1 MNTRTLRGFGLI
13 EGMVTIAILA
23 ILASVAI
30 PSYQQMIA
38 NGRTRTIA
46 EAFRAGADLA
56 RAEAMRRNMPVGFA
70 IVSSSASCSASTTGT
85 SWVVFLGTTC
95 NANSVIVQGFEAG
108 GSAAG
113 VTVSGAPSSVT
124 LNGVGM
130 SSAAMSID
138 FSNSLPTS
146 QRRRLRLTVS
156 TGGQTRLCDPD
167 LTGSDARAC

>member
-56 RAEAMRRNMPVGFA
+56 RAEAMRRDRK
-70 IVSSSASCSASTTGT
+70 S
-85 SWVVFLGTTC
+85 VV
-95 NANSVIVQGFEAG
+95 
-108 GSAAG
+108 
-113 VTVSGAPSSVT
+113 
-124 LNGVGM
+124 
-130 SSAAMSID
+130 
-138 FSNSLPTS
+138 
-146 QRRRLRLTVS
+146 
-156 TGGQTRLCDPD
+156 
-167 LTGSDARAC
+167 